1 MSQGITRQIE
11 FDIREY
17 PDDYGDFA
25 SEDVAL
31 HRRVG
36 VLNFSSAGKLE
47 ISGKNSLQFINGLV
61 TNDVKSLAPGSGTVG
76 AFLNAQGKVLALCR
90 FYQTG
95 AQLLIE
101 LDAGNRTKIHQNL
114 SRFVPAGE
122 FFVRD
127 ATDEVALISL
137 QGPHAGDLLARLTG
151 GWLPGDKP
159 YAYGQTTIDGLT
171 VEVTTHPRCGSIGYD
186 LFVRA
191 SEASALYQNIV
202 RRGEDFGAR
211 AVGKRA
217 FETARIEAGIATEPD
232 DINETYILLETGRED
247 AVSYTKGCYLGQ
259 EIIAR
264 IHWRG
269 QPAKRLM
276 GLWIDAERWPA
287 KGTQLI
293 AEDGKKIGEVTS
305 SAWSPR
311 FSRFLALAYVHRYY
325 LTPGTRVTLQAGDQ
339 PVGQAEVASLPFT
352 QTSHE

>member
-1 MSQGITRQIE
+1 MSEGITKQSE
-11 FDIREY
+11 FDIRDY
-17 PDDYGDFA
+17 PDVYSDFT
-25 SEDVAL
+25 SEDAAL
-31 HRRVG
+31 HQGVG
-36 VLNFSSAGKLE
+36 VLNFSSAAKLE

-61 TNDVKSLAPGSGTVG
+61 SNDVKSLVPGAGTVG

-101 LDAGNRTKIHQNL
+101 TAAVNRTKIYQNL

-127 ATDEVALISL
+127 ATDEVALISI
-137 QGPHAGDLLARLTG
+137 QGPRSDELLARLTK
-151 GWLPGDKP
+151 GWTPGDAP
-159 YAYGQTTIDGLT
+159 YAYGQTTIEGLT
-171 VEVTTHPRCGSIGYD
+171 VEVAKHARCGSIGFD
-186 LFVRA
+186 LFIG
-191 SEASALYQNIV
+191 SGEAPTLYRMIV
-202 RRGEDFGAR
+202 RYGEEFGVRPA
-211 AVGKRA
+211 GKRA

-232 DINETYILLETGRED
+232 DINEGYILLETGRDD

-276 GLWIDAERWPA
+276 GLRADAEQLPA

-293 AEDGKKIGEVTS
+293 AQDGKKIGEVTS

-311 FSRFLALAYVHRYY
+311 FNKFLALGYVHRYY
-325 LTPGTRVTLQAGDQ
+325 LTPGTLVTLQSNERE
-339 PVGQAEVASLPFT
+339 VGKAEVTTLPFIES
-352 QTSHE
+352 SHE

>member
-1 MSQGITRQIE
+1 MSQGMTRQIE

-31 HRRVG
+31 HQGVG

-47 ISGKNSLQFINGLV
+47 VSGKNSRQFINGLV
-61 TNDVKSLAPGSGTVG
+61 TNDVQSLAPGSGTVG

-101 LDAGNRTKIHQNL
+101 LDASNRAKIYQNL

-137 QGPHAGDLLARLTG
+137 QGPRAGDLLARLTG
-151 GWLPGDKP
+151 GWSPGDQP
-159 YAYGQTTIDGLT
+159 YAYGQSTIDGMT
-171 VEVTTHPRCGSIGYD
+171 VEVAAHARCGSIGYD
-186 LFVRA
+186 LFVR
-191 SEASALYQNIV
+191 SGEASALYQTIV
-202 RRGEDFGAR
+202 RQGEEFGAH

-217 FETARIEAGIATEPD
+217 FETARIEAGIATEPH
-232 DINETYILLETGRED
+232 DINESYILLETGRDE
-247 AVSYTKGCYLGQ
+247 AISYTKGCYLGQ

-276 GLWIDAERWPA
+276 GLWIEAERLPA

-311 FSRFLALAYVHRYY
+311 FNRFLALAYVHRYY

-339 PVGQAEVASLPFT
+339 PVGRAEVASLPFT
-352 QTSHE
+352 ETSHE

>member
-1 MSQGITRQIE
+1 MSQGITRQTE

-25 SEDVAL
+25 SEAAAL
-31 HRRVG
+31 HRGVG

-47 ISGKNSLQFINGLV
+47 VSGKNSLQFINGLV
-61 TNDVKSLAPGSGTVG
+61 TNEVKSLAPGAGTVG

-95 AQLLIE
+95 TRLLIE
-101 LDAGNRTKIHQNL
+101 LDASNRAKIFQNL

-122 FFVRD
+122 FFVSD
-127 ATDEVALISL
+127 VSDEFALISL
-137 QGPHAGDLLARLTG
+137 QGPRAGDLLARLTD
-151 GWLPGDKP
+151 GWSPGDAP
-159 YAYGQTTIDGLT
+159 YSYGQTTIGGTT
-171 VEVTTHPRCGSIGYD
+171 VEVAAHARCGPIGYD
-186 LFVRA
+186 LFVA
-191 SEASALYQNIV
+191 PGEAPALYQHLV
-202 RRGEDFGAR
+202 CQGEEFGAR
-211 AVGKRA
+211 PAGKRA

-232 DINETYILLETGRED
+232 DINENYILLETGRDD

-276 GLWIDAERWPA
+276 GLRVDAELAPA
-287 KGTQLI
+287 KGTHLI
-293 AEDGKKIGEVTS
+293 ADDGKKIGEVTS
-305 SAWSPR
+305 SAWSER
-311 FSRFLALAYVHRYY
+311 FFSFIALAYVHRYY

-339 PVGQAEVASLPFT
+339 PVGRAEVTSLPFGEK
-352 QTSHE
+352 SHE